1 MKFKGKYLA
10 LGDSYTIGEGVDYEE
25 TWPYQLKLKLN
36 SIGVQV
42 ENPEIIAKTGWTTAE
57 LLEAI
62 AEANPTNDNNLVSL
76 LIGVNNQYRGQSI
89 EVYKQEFSILIKKAI
104 NFANDEVN
112 HVFVVS
118 IPDWGVTPFAKDR
131 NQVTIAQEIDE
142 YNLINK
148 EIAQGLGVAY
158 FDVTA
163 ISRELGNQVNYLVED
178 NLHYSNKMYAL
189 WAEMIFSGLNKSIL
203 K

>member
-1 MKFKGKYLA
+1 MKFKGRYLA
-10 LGDSYTIGEGVDYEE
+10 LGDSYTIGEGVRYAE

-36 SIGVQV
+36 KIGIQV
-42 ENPEIIAKTGWTTAE
+42 ENPEIIAKTGWTTEE

-62 AEANPTNDNNLVSL
+62 NQENPESGHDLVSL
-76 LIGVNNQYRGQSI
+76 LIGVNNQYRGHSI
-89 EVYKQEFSILIKKAI
+89 EIYKEEFSILLKKAI
-104 NFANDEVN
+104 YLANNEVN
-112 HVFVVS
+112 NVFVVS

-142 YNLINK
+142 YNLFNK
-148 EIAQGLGVAY
+148 EITQGLGVAY

-163 ISRELGNQVNYLVED
+163 ISRELGNQDDYLVED
-178 NLHYSNKMYAL
+178 HLHYSNKMYAL
-189 WAEMIFSGLNKSIL
+189 WAEMIFGGLNKSIF